1 MNLNQFKLGAIA
13 ILGSLILL
21 GCNRPSSP
29 SISWEKLEAGMI
41 MPDNGLAGALIGTS
55 NNQLIVAGGA
65 NFPESMPWEGGA
77 KKYHKALYIYDID
90 SGKIV
95 PKRREQLAI
104 AKGYTANAQFKKGF
118 VCAGG
123 ENNTEVFPSV
133 DYFYMKG
140 DSLIRESLID
150 LPMPLTGGALVNIHD
165 DLYYI
170 GGHNKSLVSN
180 KVWRLSANDTQ
191 WTELVSLPKAISFP
205 VGLSWNDKILVAGG
219 RASKKN
225 AVSEF
230 YSEVYLLDPISKELS
245 LLESLPTRLAAGTGV
260 VDSNGGV
267 WVFGGDLGEVYNKT
281 EELLLAI
288 DLAEDEALKSQL
300 IAQKDSLQM
309 NHPGFDRNIYYFDGD
324 SWSIKTALPFD
335 MPVTTTALIQ
345 GDLIIIPNGE
355 IRAGVRTHCFLLG
368 NLKE

>member
-1 MNLNQFKLGAIA
+1 MNLNQFKLEAIA

-21 GCNRPSSP
+21 GCNRPSP
-29 SISWEKLEAGMI
+29 PTINWEKQEAGMI
-41 MPDNGLAGALIGTS
+41 IPDNGLAGALIGIS

-77 KKYHKALYIYDID
+77 KKYHKAIYIYDID
-90 SGKIV
+90 DGKVV
-95 PKRREQLAI
+95 PKSRQELEI
-104 AKGYTANAQFKKGF
+104 AKGYTANAPFKKGF

-133 DYFYMKG
+133 DYFYMRG
-140 DSLIRESLID
+140 DSLIKESLAD
-150 LPMPLTGGALVNIHD
+150 LPVSLTGGALVNIHD
-165 DLYYI
+165 DLYFI

-180 KVWRLSANDTQ
+180 KVWRLSANDTT
-191 WTELVSLPKAISFP
+191 WTEVASLPRAISSP
-205 VGLSWNDKILVAGG
+205 VGLSWRGKILVAGG

-230 YSEVYLLDPISKELS
+230 YSEVYLLDPISKEVS
-245 LLESLPTRLAAGTGV
+245 LLDSLPSKLAAGTGV
-260 VDSNGGV
+260 IDSNGGV
-267 WVFGGDLGEVYNKT
+267 WIFGGDLGEVYNKT

-288 DLAEDEALKSQL
+288 DLAEDDALKSQL

-324 SWSIKTALPFD
+324 SWSIKTPLPFD